1 MKIISNSSL
10 PTSNMRP
17 TVAKRII
24 ARYSPGSR
32 RDLSDRARHTVKR
45 ASPRQMI
52 LKSEVSGVITSIPP
66 KGFVFRGNIST
77 AAIAMT
83 IPRPATNE
91 HQTVEVR
98 LGRMPAAPVGG
109 FAGDTPATTVARP
122 LISPIVSTT
131 RALITTMASGD
142 ASLRSSRYDVVEA
155 TDFILETS
163 SLQPRV
169 EYDRAKIW
177 DKVRPQAWRA

>member
-1 MKIISNSSL
+1 MKIMSSSSL

-24 ARYSPGSR
+24 ARYSPGSC
-32 RDLSDRARHTVKR
+32 RDFSDRARHTVKR

-52 LKSEVSGVITSIPP
+52 LKSEVSGVITSISP
-66 KGFVFRGNIST
+66 KRFEFRGNIST
-77 AAIAMT
+77 ATIAMT

-91 HQTVEVR
+91 HQTVEVCLR
-98 LGRMPAAPVGG
+98 RMSAAPVGG
-109 FAGDTPATTVARP
+109 FVGDTPATTVAGL
-122 LISPIVSTT
+122 LISPIVSTK

-142 ASLRSSRYDVVEA
+142 ASLSSSRYDVVEA
-155 TDFILETS
+155 TDLILETS

-169 EYDRAKIW
+169 ECDRAEIL
-177 DKVRPQAWRA
+177 DKVRPQAWLA

>member
-1 MKIISNSSL
+1 MKIISSSSL

-17 TVAKRII
+17 TVAKRIM

-32 RDLSDRARHTVKR
+32 RDFSDRARLTVTR

-52 LKSEVSGVITSIPP
+52 LKSELSGVITSIPP
-66 KGFVFRGNIST
+66 KRFEFRGNIST
-77 AAIAMT
+77 AAIAMI

-98 LGRMPAAPVGG
+98 LRGMPAAPVGG
-109 FAGDTPATTVARP
+109 CVGDTPPTTVARP
-122 LISPIVSTT
+122 LTSPIVSTT
-131 RALITTMASGD
+131 RALITTLAAGGAS
-142 ASLRSSRYDVVEA
+142 ATRSRYDVVEI
-155 TDFILETS
+155 TDFILEIS

-169 EYDRAKIW
+169 ECDRAEIW
-177 DKVRPQAWRA
+177 DKVRLQVWRA